1 MQTPRNSSSV
11 AGGHGGGDRVGK
23 RGRDGDEDPPN
34 DDARDIV
41 PPTTLFGGEDLPRT
55 GKAGRGHALCA
66 FCNTTHHN
74 SKHCPEKKAA
84 RGADISALLQPTD
97 SEPVHTDSDGVETL
111 QIQRIPFWL
120 LKAITYVYIY
130 IYVCIYVCIYMYI

>member
-1 MQTPRNSSSV
+1 VWREGTAAATASANVVETVMKI
-11 AGGHGGGDRVGK
+11 HL
-23 RGRDGDEDPPN
+23 
-34 DDARDIV
+34 
-41 PPTTLFGGEDLPRT
+41 TTTHVTLCHPLFGGEDLPRT

-84 RGADISALLQPTD
+84 RGVDISALLQPTD

-130 IYVCIYVCIYMYI
+130 ICVCIYVCIYMYI